1 MSAPRTLHL
10 VAAKRILRYLKG
22 SLEFGLLFRHST
34 SPLTIKA
41 YSDAD
46 WAGCPDSRRS
56 TTGFCVFLGSN
67 LISWTAK
74 KQPTVSRSS
83 AEAEYRSLAHVCA
96 ETTWVSHMLQEL
108 HLPTSAPITLLCD
121 NLSTTYMASNPVFH
135 ARTKHIELDYHFIRE
150 RILSRSHRVQF
161 VPSPDQLAD
170 IFTKGLHKHRFQLL
184 RSNLVSPRQPSL
196 RGSVKPI

>member
-22 SLEFGLLFRHST
+22 SLEFGLLFHHST
-34 SPLTIKA
+34 SPLIIKA
-41 YSDAD
+41 YPDAD
-46 WAGCPDSRRS
+46 WASFPDSRRS

-74 KQPTVSRSS
+74 KQPTVSHSS

-108 HLPTSAPITLLCD
+108 HLPTPL
-121 NLSTTYMASNPVFH
+121 P
-135 ARTKHIELDYHFIRE
+135 
-150 RILSRSHRVQF
+150 
-161 VPSPDQLAD
+161 
-170 IFTKGLHKHRFQLL
+170 
-184 RSNLVSPRQPSL
+184 
-196 RGSVKPI
+196 